1 MPEERSLNS
10 SEGPGE
16 EQGSS
21 LSRRSFLKSSLKYF
35 NLMALVAFFAGV
47 ITYLF
52 PPRKSIVKVGGWQKV
67 ATRDELKQGIF
78 SATYFGLPIFLIKRQ
93 GGIAAFS
100 AICPHLGCIVKW
112 DEGEK
117 RFPCPCHASS
127 FTSEG
132 KVTGGPARPY
142 NLLEFRVKVA
152 GEDISVELPEENLK
166 GYPAWFRN
174 TMLSGG

>member
-1 MPEERSLNS
+1 MPEQRNLSL
-10 SEGPGE
+10 SEEPGE
-16 EQGSS
+16 KQNSFF
-21 LSRRSFLKSSLKYF
+21 SRRSFLKRSLKYI
-35 NLMALVAFFAGV
+35 NLMAVVAFFAGV

-67 ATRDELKQGIF
+67 ATRNELKQGIF
-78 SATYFGLPIFLIKRQ
+78 SATYFGLPIFLIRRQ

-112 DEGEK
+112 DEE
-117 RFPCPCHASS
+117 RREFPCPCHASS

-132 KVTGGPARPY
+132 KVIGGPARPY
-142 NLLEFRVKVA
+142 NLLEFRVKVE
-152 GEDISVELPEENLK
+152 GKDISVELPEENLK